1 MSVRLFEVI
10 LWLMMRQITFFGM
23 ETMNE
28 AGDEVWR
35 RLLLALLVVW
45 FESVV
50 DDLSVVSER

>member
-10 LWLMMRQITFFGM
+10 LWLMMCSITFFGM